1 MSLGDIPENNE
12 PRGGKTNDFNKIRI
26 LHILETHITGCQQ
39 KSFRKPP
46 GGSELPKYLEVIK
59 DLKEDKLIKIDH
71 DDEYGEPILVI
82 SKKGKKFLNS
92 FIVFSKKYP
101 EKFYM
106 FRILDEDTSFPSER
120 STI

>member
-1 MSLGDIPENNE
+1 MSLGEFSDDNK

-46 GGSELPKYLEVIK
+46 GGSELPKYLEVIR

-71 DDEYGEPILVI
+71 DDEWGEPILVI
-82 SKKGKKFLNS
+82 SKKGKKFLDN
-92 FIVFSKKYP
+92 FRELEKNNP
-101 EKFYM
+101 AKFYI
-106 FRILDEDTSFPSER
+106 FRILDEDTRFPSER
-120 STI
+120 SRI

>member
-1 MSLGDIPENNE
+1 MSLGEFSDDNK

-82 SKKGKKFLNS
+82 SQKGKKFLKS
-92 FIVFSKKYP
+92 FRAFRKRYP
-101 EKFYM
+101 EKFYI
-106 FRILDEDTSFPSER
+106 FGILDEDTSFPSER